1 MIIREKK
8 IIDQFLTP
16 KHQQIWLPF
25 WKLLAF
31 SVMIT
36 AWWLKQDESQS

>member
-1 MIIREKK
+1 MIIRENKL
-8 IIDQFLTP
+8 IDQFLTP

-31 SVMIT
+31 NRDFKIQRRDGNENV
-36 AWWLKQDESQS
+36 A